1 MAHLKC
7 SVEKKQNCELL
18 TLLKSVWVFTSLQN
32 GDTDIFSTL
41 VRMILG
47 LPSRCSGKESACQC
61 RRLGFDPWVGKILW
75 RTTHPSTLAWEI
87 PWTEE
92 PGELQSMGSQSW
104 TRPSTYICTGVC
116 MIKSGRD
123 FFLILFMSG
132 FGIKLILDS

>member
-47 LPSRCSGKESACQC
+47 LPSWCSGKESACQC

-75 RTTHPSTLAWEI
+75 RKWQPTPVLLPGKSHGQRSLVSYSPWGSRVGHDRAHTYVQVCAWLSLAGI
-87 PWTEE
+87 
-92 PGELQSMGSQSW
+92 
-104 TRPSTYICTGVC
+104 
-116 MIKSGRD
+116 
-123 FFLILFMSG
+123 FFLYCLCLVLGSS
-132 FGIKLILDS
+132 LY

>member
-32 GDTDIFSTL
+32 GDTDMFSTL

-75 RTTHPSTLAWEI
+75 RKWQPTPVLLPGKSHGQRSLVSYSPWGRRVGHDRAHTYVQVCAWLSPAGI
-87 PWTEE
+87 
-92 PGELQSMGSQSW
+92 
-104 TRPSTYICTGVC
+104 
-116 MIKSGRD
+116 
-123 FFLILFMSG
+123 FFLYCSCLVLGSS
-132 FGIKLILDS
+132 LY